1 MYIARPDLEPQD
13 RFIPCFGTKR
23 LFIKRKKKSKTFLEK
38 KKNNKKLDNQTLGLT
53 FFSAKKS
60 SAEKV
65 SVYFMNE
72 GHVVERRKESINPWL
87 SDNTE

>member
-38 KKNNKKLDNQTLGLT
+38 NNKKRDNQTLDLT
-53 FFSAKKS
+53 FFRAKK
-60 SAEKV
+60 K
-65 SVYFMNE
+65 FC
-72 GHVVERRKESINPWL
+72 RESFCVFY
-87 SDNTE
+87 E

>member
-23 LFIKRKKKSKTFLEK
+23 FFIKRNKIQDIPR
-38 KKNNKKLDNQTLGLT
+38 KNNKKLDNQTLGLT

-72 GHVVERRKESINPWL
+72 GHVVERRKESINPWP
-87 SDNTE
+87 SDNAE